1 MKRLRVLAGTLA
13 ALMATSGG
21 LVVAGP
27 AHAAVASLCSNL
39 QWPNGREVELTN
51 SSNGGGS
58 HVKATLCWDPIGNG
72 YYETMISF
80 YVIDYGSDGSGA
92 TIRMEWTGTDGKT
105 HYDVPPA
112 NQRAWTYGVQAD
124 GVWTR
129 NNIKNLYV
137 RACLTNTDREAHHC
151 GPKG

>member
-13 ALMATSGG
+13 ALVAT
-21 LVVAGP
+21 AGSFVLADP
-27 AHAAVASLCSNL
+27 AHAAVPSLCSNL
-39 QWPNGREVELTN
+39 QWPNGREVELNN

-58 HVKATLCWDPIGNG
+58 YVEATLCWDPIGNG
-72 YYETMISF
+72 YYETMVSF
-80 YVIDYGSDGSGA
+80 YVFDYQSDGSGA

-112 NQRAWTYGVQAD
+112 SQRAWTYLSQAD
-124 GVWTR
+124 GVWNR

-137 RACLTNTDREAHHC
+137 RACLTNTNSEAHHC

>member
-13 ALMATSGG
+13 ALLATTTGS
-21 LVVAGP
+21 LVLAGP
-27 AHAAVASLCSNL
+27 AYAIPSLCSNL
-39 QWPNGREVELTN
+39 QWPNGRSVELNN

-58 HVKATLCWDPIGNG
+58 YLKATLCWDSIGNG
-72 YYETMISF
+72 YYETLVSF
-80 YVIDYGSDGSGA
+80 YVFDYEEDGSGA
-92 TIRMEWTGTDGKT
+92 TVRMEWTGTDGAT

-112 NQRAWTYGVQAD
+112 SERAWTFQAEAH
-124 GVWTR
+124 GGWTR